1 MAKLRWGVKTSP
13 QHTTYDAM
21 VTVWQ
26 AADAESAFEHAW
38 LFDHFN
44 PIQGA
49 LDGPCFEGWTMLS
62 ALAAQTSKVPASL
75 MTSPPACAP
84 GSRRHP

>member
-1 MAKLRWGVKTSP
+1 MNKLRWGIKTVP

-21 VTVWQ
+21 LKIWQ
-26 AADAESAFEHAW
+26 DADRTLTFEHAW

-62 ALAAQTSKVPASL
+62 ALEAA
-75 MTSPPACAP
+75 
-84 GSRRHP
+84 GRRTLVTGLSH